1 MKKLT
6 YDMYAKYK
14 EKYFI
19 DIHDI
24 CHYRTNSFRNPYD
37 LSHVKATYI
46 KDYKNCSD
54 FIKYIYYNM
63 ISPEMGTWAI
73 KYNLFE
79 NFSKL
84 SNIENI
90 PVFVQDKFFFLA
102 YVSPKYINKKYFD
115 ECPIHAKSHLVI
127 PLKSFMEL
135 ISLKFGIV
143 LLKSPINKDKFII
156 GYYDDNGKFKVVKDE
171 NNECEIYVKSGDYF
185 DYYDLMIKYFNYIKK
200 QYP

>member
-19 DIHDI
+19 DIRDI
-24 CHYRTNSFRNPYD
+24 CNYRPNSFRNPYD
-37 LSHVKATYI
+37 LSYVKATYI
-46 KDYKNCSD
+46 KDYENCSD

-63 ISPEMGTWAI
+63 ISPEMGIWAI

-84 SNIENI
+84 PNIENI

-115 ECPIHAKSHLVI
+115 ECIIHAKSHLVI

-135 ISLKFGIV
+135 ISLKFGMS

-171 NNECEIYVKSGDYF
+171 NNECEIRVKSGDYF
-185 DYYDLMIKYFNYIKK
+185 DYYDLLIKYFNYIKK